1 MKKLLIYLKNYKKES
16 ALGPFFKLVEVIFE
30 LMVPLVMA
38 SLIDN
43 GIGMNNRS
51 YILKMFAILIIF
63 GICGLAASISAQYFA
78 AKSAVST
85 GRDLRNDLFAHINTL
100 SFKEIDTLGTSTLIN
115 RMTNDVNQ
123 VQNGINMF
131 LRLFLQFQP

>member
-1 MKKLLIYLKNYKKES
+1 MPDICGCMGALLVL
-16 ALGPFFKLVEVIFE
+16 LGI
-30 LMVPLVMA
+30 
-38 SLIDN
+38 
-43 GIGMNNRS
+43 IGFG
-51 YILKMFAILIIF
+51 FAIT
-63 GICGLAASISAQYFA
+63 AQYFA

-131 LRLFLQFQP
+131 LRLFLLLPFVVFGCYGLWHLRLDVKAAIPFVIVIPALASRCICNLINYHAAL